1 MAGDNEDLITTQKLT
16 IDGVDADKTIQ
27 KLQSRLNEL
36 EKTLNKINKTG
47 IRFPKDVQ
55 KTLEALSELDTKA
68 LKKFSSGGPE
78 AVINRSAISGISNQ
92 TLWTNPAY
100 MANELNKTSRKVGK
114 ALSDNF
120 IQSLSNSITQ
130 GALTNKLNKIVSSAS
145 PAITGSASML
155 KNYEK
160 AFNLSRENLTSQ
172 FVSGGIADTN
182 YYNSIARL
190 NDAYDKTVGSV
201 KNLNMEQERLR
212 KTGTGSLA
220 LIQAKLIANYA
231 IINSVTKSFSY
242 LLNYVVEFDQELKN
256 LQAITN
262 VSDQGLI
269 ALKDTII
276 DVANATKFT
285 SLEITKASVV
295 LGQAGLSVQ
304 QIKDTLPAIAQLAT
318 ATGTDL
324 DTATQTITTTLNVY
338 ELQVGEATQVTNA
351 LTTAVNESKADISG
365 FQYALQ
371 YAGKSAN
378 DLGVSFSETAAAV
391 AALTQAGIKSKST
404 LGTGL
409 RAVFVDLLA
418 PTKKLEAQLEK
429 VGLTTEDVDIKS
441 RGFVAVLKSL
451 RDAGFGVEEAYRG
464 MERRGASA
472 LVSLLGQLDFMDELQ
487 EKMTG
492 STAAVKANATQME
505 ALSNTWSNTKSVVGS
520 LVYEGINPLV
530 GGLQAVLESTNNLL
544 QSTPKL
550 VTNFVTWATVGG
562 SVAASLILIVKTIG
576 SIKNALA
583 TAVAGGGLLSLFG
596 ATSLSGV
603 LALVAAIGAV
613 AGGLSLLFQTINKA
627 GKDLDKMT
635 FELEKQRGELGKAEE
650 AYNSFSNKLDEV
662 FIKRDRFVGEGGKR
676 EIDLFVNE
684 MMTRFPQV
692 SEILQQPIN
701 SFEELVEVIIQAR
714 EELAKLKLE
723 GAVATPEAA
732 NRVTTT
738 AAKIYG
744 KGLSYNKTSEA
755 IDMLSRSN
763 LMNTSQASY
772 AKSLL
777 NQTTF
782 KPVEGKDIGIDSSL
796 GREIGLNIDASLRS
810 ALAVNRKETLSNI
823 DRLLAN
829 PKTPQD
835 LKDYLNKFK
844 DEIKANDKVLNT
856 QLENALDSSINE
868 WKKSNY
874 TQSQD
879 LLKEYKDDYQG
890 YREKGN
896 TLFSGSADLY
906 FYATESKASQAE
918 ALLNELNNG
927 IDNLISKKE
936 FEPLL
941 KRLDIDKKELLQQF
955 KNRSGEAYVSLVNQ
969 IDGFINQIT
978 EENQKLLDFQLKN
991 RSRTLNYTIQKG
1003 LKNLEDTSQKDLE
1016 SEVSRLKTIA
1026 REAQETEIDLLK
1038 NEFEKN
1044 FGVEAKQ
1051 EESLFNIFQSGKIGD
1066 IKAQYDEL
1074 IKNIDNQYREISK
1087 NFELESER
1095 RNAYFKAIDTTSK
1108 SIAKN
1113 YDLQLSQLEA
1123 AYQYQ
1128 EGFISGLGDMYDSSI
1143 MASVIQMQLDNQKR
1157 KDVGRRYDIASS
1169 TLKKYQDQLR
1179 KLESNPEY
1187 ANVTANRESAE
1198 RAYNEALKDSKTTT
1212 NELKNLRQSLDNA
1225 TTIENKYI
1233 SNVDSLNN
1241 KIQSLTNEVESL
1253 RGVMTAYGYHTEGT
1267 PFSNMAKG
1275 IGLGG
1280 QKYVLEAQ
1288 RGPFSNLTEGFGEVS
1303 YQAINGMQT
1312 AFEDL
1317 FTTIKEGS
1325 FSASDSFRAFGE
1337 TILET
1342 ISKVMIQAAATKFTE
1357 MLVNLGI
1364 AAFSA
1369 GTAPTSAAG
1378 LQGTWSGSG
1387 ATSPTNVSFGL
1398 NPLGMAHG
1406 GLVNG
1411 PIKNRDSVYTR
1422 LMPGEFIM
1430 KKSAVENVGVDFLNS
1445 LNSGNQE
1452 MVDKTSSEFNNN
1464 PAITQEGKGSGTVN
1478 VWVVTPDQVPPADS
1492 TNIITTVGNDIKR
1505 NGSLKKLIKQVSLGN
1520 I

>member
-78 AVINRSAISGISNQ
+78 AVLNRSAISGISNQ

-145 PAITGSASML
+145 PAITGSVSML

-492 STAAVKANATQME
+492 STAAVKANEKQMGS
-505 ALSNTWSNTKSVVGS
+505 LSNTWSNTKSVVGS

-530 GGLQAVLESTNNLL
+530 EGLQTVLETTNNLL

-550 VTNFVTWATVGG
+550 VTNFAIWATVGG

-701 SFEELVEVIIQAR
+701 SFEELIEVIIQAR

-868 WKKSNY
+868 WKKSSY

-879 LLKEYKDDYQG
+879 LLKEYKADYQG

-1016 SEVSRLKTIA
+1016 SEVNRLKTIA

-1038 NEFEKN
+1038 NEFEKT

-1113 YDLQLSQLEA
+1113 YDLQLSQLES

-1253 RGVMTAYGYHTEGT
+1253 RGVMAAYGYHTEGT

-1369 GTAPTSAAG
+1369 GTAPTTG